1 MKTTPKAVNLWALMF
16 VGALVAGCAST
27 EKQTY
32 TPLEINLAH
41 INDHHS
47 HLDEFSGAELSIG
60 GARTQLPLG
69 GFARQVAAF
78 KAVSGLPNLV
88 KIHAGDALTGTQYFT
103 LFQGKA
109 DAQMMNNI
117 CFDYFTLGNHEF
129 DSSDAVL
136 QSFLTELRGGACPQP
151 SVVVSSNVQ
160 PAARTPLAPATNGH
174 LVPWHVREIDGVR
187 VGFIGITIVGK
198 TVNASRPLPSTNF
211 LPEAKAAQAAIDA
224 LKAQGVRHIVAVT
237 HQGYENDKAL
247 AAQLTDV
254 DVIIG
259 GDSHSLL
266 GDFSAL
272 GVSSSGP
279 YPTVARNK
287 SGEPVCIGQ
296 AWEYGKAFGLM
307 RVRFDAQGA
316 VESCGGEVKLLVG
329 DSFKRRDAKGQWVA
343 VPEAERAALRTQ
355 LQGMKGVSVI
365 APDAEAVKVL
375 KGYADRIAVEKAKL
389 IGKASESLCLVRV
402 PGETTNRSASVAGCE
417 QANRLARGSD
427 AAQVVAQAFLHAS
440 KTSQIA
446 LQNSGGVRVPVP
458 AGTLTMNSAYSVL
471 PFSNVLV
478 ELSMTGAELRSA
490 LEDAVSNYLEN
501 KLSDGSHP
509 YAAGLRWDL
518 DLSQPRGQRFT
529 NLQVRDRS
537 SGQWSALEPQRT
549 YTVVTNDF
557 IASGKDGYATLGKV
571 YAAGRYT
578 ETYLLYTQSL
588 VDYMLAQQELRRPAR
603 GEYSHQR
610 VVSLAGAVLE

>member
-1 MKTTPKAVNLWALMF
+1 MKNKVAVNLCA
-16 VGALVAGCAST
+16 VVVASALVVGCAST
-27 EKQTY
+27 DKQTY
-32 TPLEINLAH
+32 KPLEINLAH

-47 HLDEFSGAELSIG
+47 HLDEFSGSELNIG
-60 GARTQLPLG
+60 GVRTQVPLG

-78 KAVSGLPNLV
+78 KSVSSLPNLV
-88 KIHAGDALTGTQYFT
+88 KIHAGDAITGTQYFT

-117 CFDYFTLGNHEF
+117 CFDYVTLGNHEF
-129 DSSDAVL
+129 DSGDAVL
-136 QSFLTELRGGACPQP
+136 QSFLTALRGGACPQP

-160 PAARTPLAPATNGH
+160 PATQTPLAPVKDGH

-198 TVNASRPLPSTNF
+198 TVNASRPLPSTAF

-272 GVSSSGP
+272 GFSSSGP
-279 YPTVARNK
+279 YPTVVRNK
-287 SGEPVCIGQ
+287 NGEQVCIGQ
-296 AWEYGKAFGLM
+296 AWEYSKVFGLM
-307 RVRFDAQGA
+307 KVRFDAQGA
-316 VESCGGEVKLLVG
+316 VESCGGEAKLLVG
-329 DSFKRRDAKGQWVA
+329 DGFKRRDAKGQW
-343 VPEAERAALRTQ
+343 AALSAAESTAVRQQ
-355 LQGMKGVSVI
+355 LETMPAVRLL
-365 APDAEAVKVL
+365 APDATALKVL
-375 KGYADRIAVEKAKL
+375 KGYSDRIAEEKAKL
-389 IGKASESLCLVRV
+389 IGKASESLCLVRM

-417 QANRLARGSD
+417 QANQLARGSD
-427 AAQVVAQAFLHAS
+427 AAQVVAQAFLHGS

-446 LQNSGGVRVPVP
+446 LQNSGGVRVAIP

-478 ELSMTGAELRSA
+478 ELTMTGAELQAA

-501 KLSDGSHP
+501 ALSDGSHP

-518 DLSQPRGQRFT
+518 DLSKPRGQRFS

-537 SGQWSALEPQRT
+537 SGQWSALDAQRT
-549 YTVVTNDF
+549 YAVVTNDF

-578 ETYLLYTQSL
+578 QTYLLYTQSL
-588 VDYMLAQQELRRPAR
+588 VDYMLAQGELRRPER
-603 GEYSHQR
+603 SEYSHQR
-610 VVSLAGAVLE
+610 VISRSGAPLQ